1 MGRTYS
7 TLCLNC
13 GKTEEFMLGVGFM
26 TPNNIDDIIL
36 NNKSEKENEFL
47 RYVTENR
54 NAKLA
59 DNLGFRLYE
68 CPVCETLH
76 SKFHVEITYNRNDL
90 FIKKYNCNK
99 CKAILVPLPK
109 KIDLSKF
116 ACKNCGEKALQ
127 ESLNYTMWD

>member
-1 MGRTYS
+1 MGRKYS

-13 GKTEEFMLGVGFM
+13 GETEEFMLGVGFM
-26 TPNNIDDIIL
+26 TPNNIDAFIL
-36 NNKSEKENEFL
+36 NNESEKENEFL
-47 RYVTENR
+47 RYITENR

-68 CPVCETLH
+68 CPVCKTLH
-76 SKFHVEITYNRNDL
+76 SKFHVEIKYNRNDR

-99 CKAILVPLPK
+99 CKSVLVPLPK

-116 ACKNCGEKALQ
+116 ICKKCGEKALH